1 MGFDIVARNED
12 EPVVENKSA
21 EIEKLTSFNGGFL
34 MQLISG
40 VLGLAGQII
49 GGAVTAVVGGVKIIA
64 DGVKQLVGG
73 IAKAIVGEGAS
84 HNEITGAVDERL
96 GPLDS
101 AITENAKH
109 FKELSDRADVLG
121 EQQTETRKAAED
133 AVEKAEGFIKH
144 ADSLIAKRV
153 QAEKLIAADVAE
165 ANRKA
170 GNAQKSADGKSTNH
184 YGTGAPASPKDGD
197 VWFKPVSGGTQI
209 MVRESGKWV
218 NRTDTAALDKALADN
233 KKAVADAAE
242 GVKQLRDVDLV
253 ELRGSLASE
262 AQERERALAG
272 LGVEL
277 ESANRELASLGTA
290 RPGNVWPD
298 PHFKDPCWVGNN
310 DRWINPNNNGGELTF
325 RANSKQIG
333 MYYQPQGKRD
343 KGLMLERGAKYLL
356 TATVWRD
363 KNLPDKT
370 TISVHMRQNG
380 KRIAVAG
387 RLPTGPVGVSVESV
401 ILNIPTTIGGGGS
414 TLGFFIESN
423 VPKGAASIWDVQ
435 IVRAADDAMIIDG
448 AVTAAK
454 VHAGA
459 IDTKHLAA
467 DAVTA
472 EKIKAGEVKAGKLAA
487 DAVLAGNI
495 AANAITSREVSAN
508 SIFADHMVIG
518 GPSNMIANGS
528 FTEGK
533 EPWHKDLQIR
543 KIGKNQ
549 ALPPGDSYA
558 ITKPGQTTIQ
568 AHTGYQ
574 WMTVSPN
581 GMYAFEVWLYAD
593 KPGSRLF
600 IDLGNQ
606 YGDHAGMAL
615 RDKVNSDDI
624 SSSSGSVYLVNNVE
638 VKVGWNRYSTVYQMG
653 KNTTRARLNNFFFNH
668 PNGKERNARIAFAG
682 ISLRPMAD
690 ADLIVDGSI
699 LAQHIKAGE
708 ITGDKLKAD
717 TITGREV
724 EAGTINANQLKV
736 DNGFIKTAMIGDSQI
751 TSAKIANLDAGKITT
766 GTLDGKLIK
775 ADTITVNQLR
785 AGTIVPIGGS
795 LIHHEPTAKNP
806 TVPEPIW
813 WQVCDKELPAD
824 YSGWPRPEGHP
835 WRTAKAG
842 QGKTAPAYVPKRL
855 VKVQPGQKYRL
866 RMWLRA
872 TRADSVMSIVLRDQN
887 GDLTK
892 IKGAPHTGNKAVKY
906 VHDRKNKWD
915 VADFTGSDS
924 VRNLLLDSY
933 TVHTYPTLVTSVIE
947 FEPHVE
953 YVYLDYFYFNQD
965 VGKEEVSNANQWI
978 AGLSLELDIPDQAAV
993 DAAQNKA
1000 IEAVAEA
1007 AAANTKFDKQ
1017 QEEINALTQERLWQ
1031 HQDMIELLDIRS
1043 PKTYGWDVYN
1053 SKYDTEIPWTSETEQ
1068 EKYTPPHEW
1077 WQDEPDPKWRD
1088 VPLKGYRMTSP
1099 FFDMYRR
1106 GDRVWIGFKGDV
1118 QGMFD
1123 IEINWTNGAIDNWTL
1138 PMQGAKSRVYRL
1150 EGGAGHIYMRSVQVT
1165 VYPTSLRRKV
1175 NLTLRNGAWQS
1186 PSDTNKL
1193 IRSQNAKFVRF
1204 KNGVKCNRSI
1214 TLRSDGG
1221 VKRTYSPGT
1230 ILWSEQFYA
1239 EDQPRSSSSV
1249 VYEFTEIDDVDV
1261 QYTVPNSA
1269 PSATDKTSNYFKAK
1283 R

>member
-73 IAKAIVGEGAS
+73 IAKAIMGEGAS

-96 GPLDS
+96 GPLDT

-109 FKELSDRADVLG
+109 FTELSDRADVLG
-121 EQQTETRKAAED
+121 EQQTETRKAAE
-133 AVEKAEGFIKH
+133 AALEKAEGSIKH
-144 ADSLIAKRV
+144 TDSLIAKRV
-153 QAEKLIAADVAE
+153 EAEKLIAADVAE

-184 YGTGAPASPKDGD
+184 YGSGAPASPKDGD

-209 MVRESGKWV
+209 MVREAGKWV

-233 KKAVADAAE
+233 KKAVADAAKD
-242 GVKQLRDVDLV
+242 VKQLREVDLV
-253 ELRGSLASE
+253 KLRGSLASE

-298 PHFKDPCWVGNN
+298 PHFKDPCWVGDS

-325 RANSKQIG
+325 RANGKQIG
-333 MYYQPQGKRD
+333 IYYQPKGKHD

-370 TISVHMRQNG
+370 TISVRMRQNG
-380 KRIAVAG
+380 KWVAVVG
-387 RLPTGPVGVSVESV
+387 RLPTGPAGVSVESV

-414 TLGFFIESN
+414 TLGFFIEKD
-423 VPKGAASIWDVQ
+423 VKQGAVSIWDVQ
-435 IVRAADDAMIIDG
+435 IVRAADDAMIING

-472 EKIKAGEVKAGKLAA
+472 EKIKAGEVKARKLAA

-508 SIFADHMVIG
+508 SIFADHLVIG

-528 FTEGK
+528 FTEGA

-558 ITKPGQTTIQ
+558 ITKPGQTTLQ
-568 AHTGYQ
+568 AHTGFQ

-593 KPGSRLF
+593 KPGSRLY
-600 IDLGNQ
+600 IELRNQ

-624 SSSSGSVYLVNNVE
+624 SSSSGSGYLVNNVE

-668 PNGKERNARIAFAG
+668 PNGSEKNAQIAFAG

-736 DNGFIKTAMIGDSQI
+736 DNGFIKTAMIGDGQI
-751 TSAKIANLDAGKITT
+751 TTAKIANLDAGKITT

-806 TVPEPIW
+806 TIPEPIW
-813 WQVCDKELPAD
+813 WQVCEHELPD
-824 YSGWPRPEGHP
+824 GYRGYPRPEGNP
-835 WRTAKAG
+835 WRMAMSASNKANSPY
-842 QGKTAPAYVPKRL
+842 TPKRL
-855 VKVQPGQKYRL
+855 VKVKPGQKYRL
-866 RMWLRA
+866 QFWCCA
-872 TRADSVMSIVLRDQN
+872 TVANTKLFIEMRDQN
-887 GDLTK
+887 G
-892 IKGAPHTGNKAVKY
+892 AYAVKSGAVY
-906 VHDRKNKWD
+906 
-915 VADFTGSDS
+915 G
-924 VRNLLLDSY
+924 
-933 TVHTYPTLVTSVIE
+933 TVHTGSYKTAEEAGQPWPVTDFSASKVGAHLVNNFTPPTKITKVTSTIE
-947 FEPHVE
+947 FKEGVE
-953 YVYLDYFYFNQD
+953 YVYLSRFFFNHTSGSAQ
-965 VGKEEVSNANQWI
+965 GNQWL
-978 AGLSLELDIPDQAAV
+978 AGLSLELDIPDQAQV

-1000 IEAVAEA
+1000 IEAVNEA
-1007 AAANTKFDKQ
+1007 AAANTKFNKQ

-1031 HQDMIELLDIRS
+1031 HQDMIELLDIRT
-1043 PKTYGWDVYN
+1043 PKTYGWSRAQLPYGR
-1053 SKYDTEIPWTSETEQ
+1053 KCPWQTEFSGSWNYASSPYFDIYVGLETA
-1068 EKYTPPHEW
+1068 
-1077 WQDEPDPKWRD
+1077 
-1088 VPLKGYRMTSP
+1088 V
-1099 FFDMYRR
+1099 
-1106 GDRVWIGFKGDV
+1106 VIGFKGNV
-1118 QGMFD
+1118 QGWFD
-1123 IEINWTNGAIDNWTL
+1123 IEVNWDNGAIDNWAR
-1138 PMQGAKSRVYRL
+1138 PIQGEKSRVYQFK
-1150 EGGAGHIYMRSVQVT
+1150 GGNGSIWIRSVQVT
-1165 VYPTSLRRKV
+1165 VYPTSLRREAVVKV
-1175 NLTLRNGAWQS
+1175 GYTSSARNKHFLYVS
-1186 PSDTNKL
+1186 RDRNKL
-1193 IRSQNAKFVRF
+1193 VRFEDDKFVRF
-1204 KNGVKCNRSI
+1204 KNGVKCNLPVVVRDD
-1214 TLRSDGG
+1214 DGTKQT
-1221 VKRTYSPGT
+1221 VKPGDV
-1230 ILWSEQFYA
+1230 IWSRRLYA
-1239 EDQPRSSSSV
+1239 EDQVIAKGSPYRE
-1249 VYEFTEIDDVDV
+1249 YTFTEIDDTDV
-1261 QYTVPNSA
+1261 QYTVPDEV
-1269 PSATDKTSNYFKAK
+1269 PSANSQVNKVTA
-1283 R
+1283 

>member
-1 MGFDIVARNED
+1 MTSPIGSKPEQITNE
-12 EPVVENKSA
+12 KY
-21 EIEKLTSFNGGFL
+21 
-34 MQLISG
+34 
-40 VLGLAGQII
+40 
-49 GGAVTAVVGGVKIIA
+49 
-64 DGVKQLVGG
+64 DGVHARGTRFGQDLSEARVREILGREVKSPFARALQAFVSTIGELVGD
-73 IAKAIVGEGAS
+73 IAAAIRGEGAKYT
-84 HNEITGAVDERL
+84 EITGAVDERL

-325 RANSKQIG
+325 RANGKQIG
-333 MYYQPQGKRD
+333 MYYQPQGKHD

-370 TISVHMRQNG
+370 TISVHLRHAG
-380 KRIAVAG
+380 KWIAVAG
-387 RLPTGPVGVSVESV
+387 RLPTGPAGVSVESV

-423 VPKGAASIWDVQ
+423 VKQGAVSIWDVQ

-487 DAVLAGNI
+487 DAVRAGNI

-508 SIFADHMVIG
+508 SIFADHLVIG

-528 FTEGK
+528 FTEGA
-533 EPWHKDLQIR
+533 EPWHKDLEIR

-558 ITKPGQTTIQ
+558 ITKPGQTTIR

-600 IDLGNQ
+600 IELRNQ
-606 YGDHAGMAL
+606 YGDHAGVAL

-724 EAGTINANQLKV
+724 KAGTINANQLKV
-736 DNGFIKTAMIGDSQI
+736 DNGFIKTAMIGDGQI
-751 TSAKIANLDAGKITT
+751 TTAKIANLDAGKITT

-806 TVPEPIW
+806 TIPEPIW
-813 WQVCDKELPAD
+813 WQVCDNELPAG
-824 YSGWPRPEGHP
+824 YRGWPRPEGHP
-835 WRTAKAG
+835 WRMYSKAW
-842 QGKTAPAYVPKRL
+842 GKYAYQAPPKRL

-866 RMWLRA
+866 QFWCRA
-872 TRADSVMSIVLRDQN
+872 TVANTRMSIEISDQN
-887 GDLTK
+887 G
-892 IKGAPHTGNKAVKY
+892 AFAVKSGSVKGTVNNGNY
-906 VHDRKNKWD
+906 KTAKEAKQPWPVT
-915 VADFTGSDS
+915 DFSDS
-924 VRNLLLDSY
+924 SASGYLVGFF
-933 TVHTYPTLVTSVIE
+933 TVPTETTKVVSTIE
-947 FEPHVE
+947 FKEGVE
-953 YVYLDYFYFNQD
+953 YVYLDVFRFNLLDGAQ
-965 VGKEEVSNANQWI
+965 GNLWI

-1000 IEAVAEA
+1000 IEAVNEA
-1007 AAANTKFDKQ
+1007 AAANTKFNKQ
-1017 QEEINALTQERLWQ
+1017 QEEINSLTQERLWQ
-1031 HQDMIELLDIRS
+1031 HQDMIELLDIRT
-1043 PKTYGWDVYN
+1043 PKTYGWKVQG
-1053 SKYDTEIPWTSETEQ
+1053 KEYDTILPWGEGELLTYKME
-1068 EKYTPPHEW
+1068 
-1077 WQDEPDPKWRD
+1077 
-1088 VPLKGYRMTSP
+1088 SP
-1099 FFDMYRR
+1099 FFEMYRR
-1106 GDRVWIGFKGDV
+1106 TDDVWIGFKGEV
-1118 QGMFD
+1118 QGWFD
-1123 IEINWTNGAIDNWTL
+1123 IEINWDSGVVDNWAR
-1138 PMQGAKSRVYRL
+1138 PIQGGQSRVYRFS
-1150 EGGAGHIYMRSVQVT
+1150 GGASHIYMRSVQVT
-1165 VYPTSLRRKV
+1165 VYPTSLRREAVVKV
-1175 NLTLRNGAWQS
+1175 GYTSSARNKHFLYVS
-1186 PSDTNKL
+1186 RDRNKL
-1193 IRSQNAKFVRF
+1193 VRFEDDKFVRF
-1204 KNGVKCNRSI
+1204 KNGVKCNLPVVVRDD
-1214 TLRSDGG
+1214 DGTKQT
-1221 VKRTYSPGT
+1221 VKPGDV
-1230 ILWSEQFYA
+1230 IWSRRLYA
-1239 EDQPRSSSSV
+1239 EDQVIAKGSPYRE
-1249 VYEFTEIDDVDV
+1249 YTFTEIDDTDV
-1261 QYTVPNSA
+1261 QYTVP
-1269 PSATDKTSNYFKAK
+1269 DKRPEASDSQINKVYA
-1283 R
+1283 

>member
-73 IAKAIVGEGAS
+73 IAKAIMGEGAS

-96 GPLDS
+96 GPLDT
-101 AITENAKH
+101 AITENANH

-121 EQQTETRKAAED
+121 EQQTETRKAAEA
-133 AVEKAEGFIKH
+133 AVEKAEGSIKH
-144 ADSLIAKRV
+144 TDSLIAKRV

-184 YGTGAPASPKDGD
+184 YGSGAPASPKDGD

-209 MVRESGKWV
+209 MVREAGKWV

-233 KKAVADAAE
+233 KKAVADAAK

-253 ELRGSLASE
+253 KLRGSLASE

-298 PHFKDPCWVGNN
+298 PHFKDPCWVGDS
-310 DRWINPNNNGGELTF
+310 DRWVNPNNNGGELTF
-325 RANSKQIG
+325 RANGKQIG
-333 MYYQPQGKRD
+333 MYYQPQGKHD

-380 KRIAVAG
+380 KWVAVVG
-387 RLPTGPVGVSVESV
+387 RLPTGPAGVSVESV

-414 TLGFFIESN
+414 TLGFFVERN
-423 VPKGAASIWDVQ
+423 VKQGAVSIWDVQ

-508 SIFADHMVIG
+508 SIFADHLVIG

-558 ITKPGQTTIQ
+558 ITKPGQTTLQ

-624 SSSSGSVYLVNNVE
+624 SSSSGSAYLVNNVE

-668 PNGKERNARIAFAG
+668 PNGSEKNAQIAFAG

-724 EAGTINANQLKV
+724 KAGTINANQLKV
-736 DNGFIKTAMIGDSQI
+736 DNGFIKTAMIGDGQI
-751 TSAKIANLDAGKITT
+751 TTAKIANLDAGKITT

-806 TVPEPIW
+806 AKPEPIW
-813 WQVCDKELPAD
+813 WQVFEMTGSKVGYVE
-824 YSGWPRPEGHP
+824 SPEGNL
-835 WRTAKAG
+835 WRRTMGSPQKDKDVAI
-842 QGKTAPAYVPKRL
+842 PKRL

-866 RMWLRA
+866 RLWAFA
-872 TRADSVMSIVLRDQN
+872 THVGSVMYLNLRNQD
-887 GDLTK
+887 GEL
-892 IKGAPHTGNKAVKY
+892 AVKSGAVY
-906 VHDRKNKWD
+906 GSVKKAPSYKTATQAKLPWP
-915 VADFTGSDS
+915 VADFTGNKNGLS
-924 VRNLLLDSY
+924 LL
-933 TVHTYPTLVTSVIE
+933 TAFEVPNEPTLITSTIE
-947 FEPHVE
+947 FKEGTE
-953 YVYLDYFYFNQD
+953 YVYLDNFVLNSGS
-965 VGKEEVSNANQWI
+965 GKVYNAYQWI

-1000 IEAVAEA
+1000 IEAVNEA
-1007 AAANTKFDKQ
+1007 AAANTKFNKQ
-1017 QEEINALTQERLWQ
+1017 QEEINSLTQERLWQ

-1053 SKYDTEIPWTSETEQ
+1053 NEYDTAIPWTSETQQ

-1077 WQDEPDPKWRD
+1077 WQDEPDPQWRN

-1099 FFDMYRR
+1099 FFDMYHR

-1123 IEINWTNGAIDNWTL
+1123 IEINWTNGAIDNWAL
-1138 PMQGAKSRVYRL
+1138 PMQGAKSRVYRFY
-1150 EGGAGHIYMRSVQVT
+1150 GGAGHIYMRSVQVT

-1175 NLTLRNGAWQS
+1175 NLTLRNGAWRS

-1269 PSATDKTSNYFKAK
+1269 PSATDKTSNYFNA
-1283 R
+1283 RR